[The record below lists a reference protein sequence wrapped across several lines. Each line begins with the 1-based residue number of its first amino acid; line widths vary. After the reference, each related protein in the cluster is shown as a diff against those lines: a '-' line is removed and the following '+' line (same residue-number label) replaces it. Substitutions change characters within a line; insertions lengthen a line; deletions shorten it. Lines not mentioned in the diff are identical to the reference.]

1 MRYCFYIGACLL
13 LIIFQ
18 TTVLPYLTVFDGIY
32 DLLIPFVI
40 FLSICLPARESLP
53 FILALGF
60 MMDNISGSPFGLYL
74 TVYFWLF
81 VGVCWIARYL
91 RMRNKI
97 FLSFVVVAAVLI
109 ENVFVIGTF
118 AVFRP
123 SWQLPAEA
131 VKNIVLQLIW
141 ALATGPIFLFGLLWV
156 SKRLNIQLNGATAQ
170 PDA

>member
-1 MRYCFYIGACLL
+1 
-13 LIIFQ
+13 
-18 TTVLPYLTVFDGIY
+18 
-32 DLLIPFVI
+32 
-40 FLSICLPARESLP
+40 LSICLPARESLP

-123 SWQLPAEA
+123 SWQLPAHIFIRPVVGIQTLKYS
-131 VKNIVLQLIW
+131 VKWRNS
-141 ALATGPIFLFGLLWV
+141 AAG
-156 SKRLNIQLNGATAQ
+156 RLDG
-170 PDA
+170 